1 MEVMQQYV
9 MHYPA
14 QAYYP
19 QVWQSVLGW
28 ILVIIVILSLMSEL
42 FRGFKGAILG

>member
-1 MEVMQQYV
+1 MQHYPVQSY
-9 MHYPA
+9 YPA

-28 ILVIIVILSLMSEL
+28 MLAIIVIFSLISEL
-42 FRGFKGAILG
+42 FRSFKGALFG